1 MYHRSKLIEAQ
12 RNRMKATNPVSG
24 VSSSMPAMNIDKKCL
39 YTDEEL
45 IARFQDGDEQAYV
58 ELVYRFRDRLITFVY
73 GYFKDIEKAEDIV
86 QDTFVKL
93 YTKKDSYKEI
103 AKFSTWIYTIAG
115 NLAKTELRKKKR
127 RPEYTFTQLGSNEWE
142 FTLPA
147 AEPET
152 GETAV
157 DHLLM
162 KQIYKAIQVLPEQ
175 SRIVVILRDMQ
186 ELAYKEISMI
196 VDVPLGTVKSR
207 INRARLK
214 IQQALEEFR

>member
-1 MYHRSKLIEAQ
+1 MEQGSQI
-12 RNRMKATNPVSG
+12 
-24 VSSSMPAMNIDKKCL
+24 SSSIQSLTKDKEIR
-39 YTDEEL
+39 YSDEEL
-45 IARFQDGDEQAYV
+45 IIRFQDGDEQAFV
-58 ELVYRFRDRLITFVY
+58 ELVNRYRNRLMTFVC
-73 GYFKDIEKAEDIV
+73 GYVFDIDKAEDLV
-86 QDTFVKL
+86 QDTFIKL
-93 YTKKDSYKEI
+93 YTKKDSYKPI

-142 FTLPA
+142 FPLPA

-152 GETAV
+152 GETAEN
-157 DHLLM
+157 HLLM

-186 ELAYKEISMI
+186 ELTYKEISMI
-196 VDVPLGTVKSR
+196 VDVPLGTVRSR

-214 IQQALEEFR
+214 LQEALEEFR

>member
-1 MYHRSKLIEAQ
+1 
-12 RNRMKATNPVSG
+12 
-24 VSSSMPAMNIDKKCL
+24 
-39 YTDEEL
+39 
-45 IARFQDGDEQAYV
+45 
-58 ELVYRFRDRLITFVY
+58 
-73 GYFKDIEKAEDIV
+73 
-86 QDTFVKL
+86 
-93 YTKKDSYKEI
+93 
-103 AKFSTWIYTIAG
+103 
-115 NLAKTELRKKKR
+115 
-127 RPEYTFTQLGSNEWE
+127 LGSNEWE

-152 GETAV
+152 GETAE

>member
-1 MYHRSKLIEAQ
+1 
-12 RNRMKATNPVSG
+12 MKATNPVSG

-115 NLAKTELRKKKR
+115 NLAKTELRKRKR

-152 GETAV
+152 GETV
-157 DHLLM
+157 EDHLLM